1 MGRMIAKFGERYT
14 EWSTVTDSPVSP
26 LLTLPEF
33 KRYLLETYGVEALE
47 ELPRRLARVDKFGSS
62 SQMGQTAQDLLRHNR
77 AGPNES
83 HVTTEEEMLRLY
95 GPALEHPGF
104 TDREVL
110 DLDKLLVIRDP
121 YGFREFT
128 ARVTVIVAKHG
139 DVILGQAVVPDIDGT
154 FPVLFERD
162 GTILTKNFA
171 DLRVMYEEAAS
182 ANPA

>member
-1 MGRMIAKFGERYT
+1 MGRMIAKFGDRYT
-14 EWSTVTDSPVSP
+14 EWSTVVDSPVSQ
-26 LLTLPEF
+26 LLPLPEF
-33 KRYLLETYGVEALE
+33 KRYLLENYGIEALD
-47 ELPRRLARVDKFGSS
+47 ELPRRLARVEKLGTS

-83 HVTTEEEMLRLY
+83 HVGTEEEMLRLY

-104 TDREVL
+104 TQRELL
-110 DLDKLLVIRDP
+110 DLDKPLVIRDP
-121 YGFREFT
+121 HGFREFT

-139 DVILGQAVVPDIDGT
+139 DNILGLAVVPDIDGT

-171 DLRVMYEEAAS
+171 DLRVVHDEDES
-182 ANPA
+182 AEQA